1 MKSPLVAMLA
11 VVIAVS
17 TGCNSKDDVKVP
29 EKDLTPE
36 KVEVPVN
43 KPEEKKEPVV
53 VPESKPVEKVKE
65 KAPVK
70 VEPVAETKPAEPV
83 IQDNPAADL
92 DNINFG
98 NDTTKANDVAPS
110 NPSEGD
116 KYTVDG
122 NTYYYIDGVWTHE
135 DFVNPYSK

>member
-1 MKSPLVAMLA
+1 MLA
-11 VVIAVS
+11 VVVAFS

-36 KVEVPVN
+36 KVELPEI
-43 KPEEKKEPVV
+43 KPEDKKEPVA
-53 VPESKPVEKVKE
+53 VPVAKPEIKPVEKAPA

-70 VEPVAETKPAEPV
+70 APVKPIEPVEPI

-98 NDTTKANDVAPS
+98 DDTPAETSGSGKPS